1 MSTTPVIFM
10 TDSTVCIYWKG
21 NSYNRSREDIDS
33 EAFSALVKEGRVD
46 EAIAFVNPRV
56 AVDLWLDAY
65 PDGSVQFDGMIF
77 CIDKKPLPVDLSDRV
92 LELANAGLR
101 PDSLVNFWRRLQH
114 NPSWKCTQNLFKFL
128 NLHKIPLDND
138 GFIVGY
144 KAIRRDRTDIHSGK
158 IKYDVGDT
166 VTEPRNYVCDDTSVG
181 CSTGLHVGSADYAL
195 QFGGTD
201 SIKILCRVD
210 PADVVSIPD
219 DCNFSKLR
227 TCKLVVIRDWEER
240 TAFPVVF
247 EDRND
252 SVYEDED
259 EHEDEDEDED
269 CEDEDD
275 DYEDEDA
282 DGAADEDHFDSPTV
296 IPDSALSGSSL
307 SPRAKQLSG
316 MNWKEL
322 RKMLIAAGHP
332 AGHGPLA
339 TKAAMLALAIEKNL

>member
-21 NSYNRSREDIDS
+21 NSYNRAREDIDS

-65 PDGSVQFDGMIF
+65 PDGSVQFDGTIF
-77 CIDKKPLPVDLSDRV
+77 CIDSKPLPVDLSDRV

-144 KAIRRDRTDIHSGK
+144 KAIRSDRTDIHSGR
-158 IKYDVGDT
+158 IKYDVGAT

-201 SIKILCRVD
+201 SVKILCRVD

-227 TCKLVVIRDWEER
+227 TCKLTVIRDWEER

-247 EDRND
+247 EDRNN
-252 SVYEDED
+252 SEDES
-259 EHEDEDEDED
+259 
-269 CEDEDD
+269 DD
-275 DYEDEDA
+275 DYEDEDESDDYEDEDEDA
-282 DGAADEDHFDSPTV
+282 DGAEDEDHFDSPTV
-296 IPDSALSGSSL
+296 VPDSAPSDSSL